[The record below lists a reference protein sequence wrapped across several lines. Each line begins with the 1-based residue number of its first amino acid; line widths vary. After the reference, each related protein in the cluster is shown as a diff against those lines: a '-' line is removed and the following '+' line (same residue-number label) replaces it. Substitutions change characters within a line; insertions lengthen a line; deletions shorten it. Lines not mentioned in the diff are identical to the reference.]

1 MNTPPVRTPRTG
13 VRGGT
18 LVGFIIGLLVGLGV
32 ALAVA
37 VYVTKVPVPLV
48 DRGVQR
54 KPDQDAIEAER
65 NKTWNPNASLS
76 TKPAPAP
83 APPASEPVPAAPA
96 PASSAPATPAPAAA
110 PAGTDPLGT
119 LIEQRSA
126 GSTGTVAP
134 VEAAPQA
141 DPFIY
146 FVQAGAFRSSDEAE
160 AQRARLAMLGFQAAV
175 SEREQAGRPVFR
187 VRLGPFN
194 NKVDAELMQQRVTG
208 HSIETALVRVQR

>member
-1 MNTPPVRTPRTG
+1 

-37 VYVTKVPVPLV
+37 IYVTKVPVPLV

-65 NKTWNPNASLS
+65 NKTWDPNASLS

-83 APPASEPVPAAPA
+83 ASPAEGAPSAAAPSANPAGAAPVAAPTTTPAAPA
-96 PASSAPATPAPAAA
+96 
-110 PAGTDPLGT
+110 GNDPLGQ
-119 LIEQRSA
+119 LIEQRTAASS
-126 GSTGTVAP
+126 GGVAE
-134 VEAAPQA
+134 VQAQALA

-146 FVQAGAFRSSDEAE
+146 FVQAGAFRSADEAE
-160 AQRARLAMLGFQAAV
+160 AQRARLAMLGFQATV
-175 SEREQAGRPVFR
+175 TEREQAGRPVFR
-187 VRLGPFN
+187 VRMGPFN
-194 NKVDAELMQQRVTG
+194 QKVDAEVMQQRVSG
-208 HSIETALVRVQR
+208 QNIETALVRVQR